1 MQKKQI
7 NIRLTDNGIM
17 KLQELRSYFGFTQS
31 ALVELLITLYHE
43 KILVRKE
50 DPPNDAKESKQRC

>member
-1 MQKKQI
+1 MQKRQI
-7 NIRLTDNGIM
+7 NIRLTENGII
-17 KLQELRSYFGFTQS
+17 KLQELRNHFGFTQS

-50 DPPNDAKESKQRC
+50 VPPDDAKESK

>member
-1 MQKKQI
+1 MMKKKQI
-7 NIRLTDNGIM
+7 NIRLTENGIM

-50 DPPNDAKESKQRC
+50 DPPYDAKKGK

>member
-1 MQKKQI
+1 MKKIQI
-7 NIRLTDNGIM
+7 NIRLTENGIM
-17 KLQELRSYFGFTQS
+17 KLQELRSYFGFSQS

-50 DPPNDAKESKQRC
+50 EPPNEKK